1 MYTVLGDDGKEY
13 GPATAEQVL
22 AWKRDGRVD
31 DDTQVRRAGETAW
44 VRLADLPELSGRA
57 VADEAPPPLPEF
69 GEAASTTTVVG
80 AIGVLDPLECFERAW
95 EIFKNNAAL
104 LMGVCAIVAGIQL
117 LSVLHEIPAYV
128 FAFLIAGPLYG
139 GLARTLLRVIRGKP
153 ARAVDVFSGFRE
165 QRSALMQASV
175 VRAALELAATVPFI
189 LHFQQGREMPV
200 YLLVI
205 AAFAGVYV
213 SLAYLFTFPLIIDR
227 GLGFWEAMEASRR
240 LVMAQPF
247 RILLLLV
254 LSSAVIFLG
263 LLCFLAGALVT
274 FPIAMVAYCL
284 AYEHVT
290 RAAE

>member
-22 AWKRDGRVD
+22 QWKRDGRVD
-31 DDTQVRRAGETAW
+31 DDTRVRRAGAAEWA
-44 VRLADLPELSGRA
+44 RLGDIAELTGAAEDDS
-57 VADEAPPPLPEF
+57 PPPLPELG
-69 GEAASTTTVVG
+69 GETASRTVVG
-80 AIGVLDPLECFERAW
+80 VIGMLDPLECFERAW
-95 EIFKNNAAL
+95 GIFKNHAAL

-117 LSVLHEIPAYV
+117 LAVVHEIAAYV

-139 GLARTLLRVIRGKP
+139 GLARTLLRVIRGQP
-153 ARAVDVFSGFRE
+153 ARAVEVFSGFRE
-165 QRSALMQASV
+165 QRNALMQASV
-175 VRAALELAATVPFI
+175 VRAALELAATLPFM

-200 YLLVI
+200 YVLVI
-205 AAFAGVYV
+205 GGVAGLYL
-213 SLAYLFTFPLIIDR
+213 SLAYLFTFPLIMDR
-227 GLGFWEAMEASRR
+227 GLGFWEAMESSRR

-247 RILLLLV
+247 RLLLLLV
-254 LSSAVIFLG
+254 LSAAVIFLG

-274 FPIAMVAYCL
+274 FPLAMVAYCL